1 MKTVPKLKTAKS
13 PRVKSACFCVKCRR
27 QQRFCSMFARLRSL
41 NSPFNKSAHDKIVVS
56 LNKSATQPGKQNME
70 TTEMTDTLKSINT
83 TPHLCRSK
91 VKQTALEIAAAIR
104 PANKF
109 SRVGMSFVERIEA
122 KVRVAIREEVRI
134 HPSKGKTL
142 RSEEHTSELQ
152 SPC

>member
-1 MKTVPKLKTAKS
+1 
-13 PRVKSACFCVKCRR
+13 
-27 QQRFCSMFARLRSL
+27 MFAGHRTL
-41 NSPFNKSAHDKIVVS
+41 NSPFNKSATDKIVVS
-56 LNKSATQPGKQNME
+56 LNESATQPGKQIME

-142 RSEEHTSELQ
+142 L
-152 SPC
+152 